1 MTALK
6 GSTYRPG
13 DSDFSSID
21 IQKLVNQKE
30 IIQNLP
36 PEERPREKLI
46 ARGAGALT
54 DGELLAILLRTG
66 TASQSALA
74 IGRELAKDG
83 GLYKKLARI
92 SRIEELTE
100 IRGLGQA
107 KAATVLAALEL
118 GRRLASARPLDKIH
132 FGEPEKVAAFLM
144 PRMRYAAKEQ
154 FLVILL
160 DTKNKLIGTEVI
172 CEGSISMSVVH
183 PRDVFRIAI
192 LQRASAIVVA
202 HNHPS
207 GDPRPSDEDKELTRL
222 LLASSQALLIP
233 LLDHIIIGDGTY
245 YSFQEDEALK
255 I

>member
-6 GSTYRPG
+6 GGTYG
-13 DSDFSSID
+13 LGHSDFCDSKASNSNEELIKN
-21 IQKLVNQKE
+21 I
-30 IIQNLP
+30 P

-74 IGRELAKDG
+74 IGRELTKDG
-83 GLYKKLARI
+83 GLYKKLARM
-92 SRIEELTE
+92 SRIEELTQ

-118 GRRLASARPLDKIH
+118 GRRLASARPLDKLH
-132 FGEPEKVAAFLM
+132 FGDPEEVAAYLM
-144 PRMRYAAKEQ
+144 PRLRYATKEQ
-154 FLVILL
+154 FLVMML
-160 DTKNKLIGTEVI
+160 DAKNRIIGLESI
-172 CEGSISMSVVH
+172 AEGGLSNTALH
-183 PRDVFRIAI
+183 PRDVFRPAI
-192 LQRASAIVVA
+192 LQHASAIVVA

-207 GDPRPSDEDKELTRL
+207 GDPNPSKEDTEFTKQ
-222 LLASSQALLIP
+222 LLAAGQMLSMP
-233 LLDHIIIGDGTY
+233 LLDHVVIGDGAY
-245 YSFQEDEALK
+245 YSFQEAGALK